1 MIEPAKP
8 STSSGILLA
17 FAGLVLLVLVLA
29 GCLFTLL
36 ASRYFAKPDHSLLPA
51 DEPEVQENAHLRK
64 ALMEVKMDRD
74 RARLQLAINR
84 LAIGGFGPKDTAQAL
99 QTVAGLKNS
108 LELRATYIQEVKRH
122 GKYWDRE
129 FDLPAMTYIDR
140 IEQLEK
146 QLAAE
151 QARTKELTEALEKF
165 KKD

>member
-1 MIEPAKP
+1 MTEPAKP
-8 STSSGILLA
+8 STSSGMLLA

-36 ASRYFAKPDHSLLPA
+36 ASRYFAKSDHSLLPA

-84 LAIGGFGPKDTAQAL
+84 LASGAFGPKDSAQAV
-99 QTVAGLKNS
+99 QIVAGLKNMM
-108 LELRATYIQEVKRH
+108 RPTYEQEVERH
-122 GKYWDRE
+122 GKYWDR
-129 FDLPAMTYIDR
+129 DLDRPAMTYIDR
-140 IEQLEK
+140 IQQLEK

-151 QARTKELTEALEKF
+151 QARTKELNEAIEKS